1 MSYGLIIRDDKQ
13 SNMILGHDCGRYP
26 CAVFKLEDD
35 SIDFVKDIWD
45 GFDAAKE
52 IDCPLMEA
60 YDIKIVACRN
70 KEDIEALFEATE
82 SWSSTAF
89 QDTVGFYPG
98 NCFIIDG
105 DKMCRWYK
113 DPYRATQAFP
123 WAPILDACEFIDPF
137 QNIDLEGV
145 LGL

>member
-70 KEDIEALFEATE
+70 KEFPPAISPGNLLLK
-82 SWSSTAF
+82 TAF
-89 QDTVGFYPG
+89 GPMTWPMPG
-98 NCFIIDG
+98 
-105 DKMCRWYK
+105 R
-113 DPYRATQAFP
+113 
-123 WAPILDACEFIDPF
+123 
-137 QNIDLEGV
+137 V
-145 LGL
+145 